1 MRNRKSHPRRFW
13 VEPLEAK
20 ALLAGD
26 VSASVVDGNLV
37 IHGDTEG
44 NHIALTSA
52 DAPGAVL
59 VGGLTLDNGDV
70 TTVNGMTGRVR
81 FEGVRN
87 SVLIGLGEGDD
98 SVGLHALAVRGNLAI
113 RMDGG
118 NDRVQAGR
126 PMPVGNPDGLPGPGV
141 RVGGHVFVHMGD
153 GNDRTAIFHSGFST
167 MQVDLGTGDD
177 GLAMGHNQAH
187 LGVTLQGG
195 RGEDTLANLGWNR
208 FPRLRIA
215 GFEHRGHPAN
225 TVDSGSDANNPLLLS

>member
-1 MRNRKSHPRRFW
+1 MRNRNSNPRRFW

-20 ALLAGD
+20 TLLAGD
-26 VSASVVDGNLV
+26 VSASVIDGNLV
-37 IHGDTEG
+37 VHGDMEG

-59 VGGLTLDNGDV
+59 VGGLTLANGDV

-87 SVLIGLGEGDD
+87 SILIGLGEGDD
-98 SVGLHALAVRGNLAI
+98 SIGLHGLAVHGNLAI

-118 NDRVQAGR
+118 DDRIQAGR
-126 PMPVGNPDGLPGPGV
+126 PVHDGNPNGPPGPGV
-141 RVGGHVFVHMGD
+141 RVGGHISVNMGD
-153 GNDRTAIFHSGFST
+153 GNDRIAILHSAFAT
-167 MQVDLGTGDD
+167 LHVDLGAGDD
-177 GLAMGHNQAH
+177 GLALGHNQAH

-225 TVDSGSDANNPLLLS
+225 TVNSGTERDPPGLL